1 MAALWICLCLS
12 LFTSPLLALP
22 QDQQPLN
29 TEPVSTL
36 SWFRDEVDLVT
47 RLKSRLVGSDTQDE
61 LIDHIQSELEDLEQ
75 EVLTDLWNFTYYD
88 GPFSPPTLDIEGAEL
103 EVTSWVPY
111 SGVTGHS
118 GVTGWLVNLVT
129 PNSSASP
136 DWEQARG
143 AIAVTNI
150 TNVPFDPSILLSVWP
165 DSLEF
170 GVSPRVPEFA
180 AQNHILPHLV
190 GAARAGVKAVIYI
203 WEEAPIELVRGQYVA
218 HENLFSGVP
227 AIFVQDLQSAKVLL
241 EAANRSAFAT
251 VTLHGEIV
259 PGRQARTIYTIFEGT
274 ELKNE
279 SAIIET
285 HTDGFNA
292 VEENG
297 HIALLAQARHLAA
310 NPPRRTTI
318 MVFIGSH
325 LHFPA
330 FSPPPFRGT
339 SRWLS
344 EHPELWAGNG
354 NADAFAFGGQLKG
367 VVSSSVEHLGAV
379 HFEPDIEADTYTRT
393 NDTEPE
399 VLGASTPELNDLV
412 REYWVGADP
421 DVLRVTN
428 PNEGAIPVPG
438 ENYPFFLAAIPNV
451 FLITAPDYLL
461 KIWPEDFDEKE
472 LIDLEAMQRQ
482 VIQNVLDLPSTS

>member
-1 MAALWICLCLS
+1 M
-12 LFTSPLLALP
+12 
-22 QDQQPLN
+22 
-29 TEPVSTL
+29 
-36 SWFRDEVDLVT
+36 SWFRDEVDLIT
-47 RLKSRLVGSDTQDE
+47 RLKTRLVGSETQNK
-61 LIDHIQSELEDLEQ
+61 LIDHIQSELEDLGQ
-75 EVLTDLWNFTYYD
+75 DVLTDLWNFTYYD
-88 GPFSPPTLDIEGAEL
+88 GPFRPPALDVEGTEL

-111 SGVTGHS
+111 SGVTGRS

-129 PNSSASP
+129 PNISASP

-150 TNVPFDPSILLSVWP
+150 TNFPFDPSLLLSIWP
-165 DSLEF
+165 DSPEWDVRPRIPEF
-170 GVSPRVPEFA
+170 GAENV
-180 AQNHILPHLV
+180 ILPHLV
-190 GAARAGVKAVIYI
+190 GAARAGVKAVVYI
-203 WEEAPIELVRGQYVA
+203 WEEAPIEPVRGQYVA

-227 AIFVQDLQSAKVLL
+227 AIFVQDLQSAKTLL
-241 EAANRSAFAT
+241 EAADREAFAT
-251 VTLHGEIV
+251 VTLHGEMV
-259 PGRQARTIYTIFEGT
+259 PGRQARTIYTVFEGT

-279 SAIIET
+279 SAIMET

-318 MVFIGSH
+318 LVFIGSH

-344 EHPELWAGNG
+344 DHPEFWAGQG
-354 NADAFAFGGQLKG
+354 NPDTFAFGGQLKG
-367 VVSSSVEHLGAV
+367 VISTSVEHLGAI
-379 HFEPDIEADTYTRT
+379 HFEPDIEADTYICT
-393 NDTEPE
+393 NETEPE
-399 VLGASTPELNDLV
+399 VLGASTTELNNLV
-412 REYWVGADP
+412 RQHWVGADP
-421 DVLRVTN
+421 DILRVTN
-428 PNEGAIPVPG
+428 PNESAIPVPG
-438 ENYPFFLAAIPNV
+438 ENYPFFLTAIPNV

-482 VIQNVLDLPSTS
+482 VASFLRLWQAMDGLPARAFGVPPMGGRQTPIRVTS